1 MAVAVGVSD
10 IWQVTPDSFFL
21 SSVFLG
27 IFCIAANIHTRQ
39 EIQCLLD
46 ANKERKKV
54 ITAKHKLYCIPFIR
68 NNSKN
73 SLVTFLDC

>member
-27 IFCIAANIHTRQ
+27 IFCIAANINTRQ

-46 ANKERKKV
+46 DKKKKEKSYLGQ
-54 ITAKHKLYCIPFIR
+54 T
-68 NNSKN
+68 
-73 SLVTFLDC
+73 